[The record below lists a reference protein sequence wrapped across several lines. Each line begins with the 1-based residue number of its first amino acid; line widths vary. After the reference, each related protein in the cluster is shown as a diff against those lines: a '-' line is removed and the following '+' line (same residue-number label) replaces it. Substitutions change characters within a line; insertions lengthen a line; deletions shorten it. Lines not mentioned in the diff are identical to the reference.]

1 MFQRLENTASPT
13 ERQLVP
19 GAGGGGG
26 VLGGGGEVALPSLSW
41 SYLGT
46 PILAPH
52 PKSVFV
58 FVFCDVKATVGV
70 EVWLSILDRSSDL

>member
-1 MFQRLENTASPT
+1 M
-13 ERQLVP
+13 
-19 GAGGGGG
+19 
-26 VLGGGGEVALPSLSW
+26 ALPSLSW

-46 PILAPH
+46 PRLAPH